1 MGIWDLGRDSDGAGV
16 RARRSRYWCGPGK
29 LGKRHKEGGDPM
41 RFTFGEVPL
50 GQPLGIEGRPDLC
63 QGGQLRGCG
72 SGPAERSRFKL
83 GAVAAG

>member
-1 MGIWDLGRDSDGAGV
+1 
-16 RARRSRYWCGPGK
+16 
-29 LGKRHKEGGDPM
+29 M

-72 SGPAERSRFKL
+72 SGPAERSRFKS